1 MRRQELEKLLRRAE
15 PLRQIEVVHESSFRE
30 AMAPNLV
37 LVRGTVSLY
46 GEIRAF
52 ETEVNLK
59 EFRSEMDV
67 YRLAKALLSS
77 FEEAANQVAKE
88 KH

>member
-1 MRRQELEKLLRRAE
+1 MRRQELEKLLRKAE
-15 PLRQIEVVHESSFRE
+15 PLRQIEVVHESAFRE

-37 LVRGTVSLY
+37 MVRGTVSLY

-59 EFRSEMDV
+59 EFRSELDV

-77 FEEAANQVAKE
+77 FEEAAKEVAKE